1 MYLGSICNS
10 RRDYRIFLRRG
21 LNSLA
26 PSSPVGELTRVTT
39 PATGFDPSLR
49 IRRSLPPWP
58 CDRVWPRHWAGHCPL
73 LQDRYEP
80 MATYMCACWVGFRDA
95 VGLGCCHVKTDFD
108 QPAIPNDPKS
118 CPARLCVPGR
128 LTRLA
133 PGDLRRARAGSPC
146 TPHPV
151 WCRLASWQPRHAL
164 GSPMKPERMVACFGN
179 CDETLVLLR
188 SSTRED
194 P

>member
-133 PGDLRRARAGSPC
+133 PGDLRRARAGFALHTSPGLVQARVLATATC
-146 TPHPV
+146 S
-151 WCRLASWQPRHAL
+151 RLPYEARAHGRTFRELRRA
-164 GSPMKPERMVACFGN
+164 
-179 CDETLVLLR
+179 LVLLR
-188 SSTRED
+188 SFTRED

>member
-133 PGDLRRARAGSPC
+133 PGDLRRARAGFALHNSP
-146 TPHPV
+146 
-151 WCRLASWQPRHAL
+151 RLVQARVLATATCLRLHFEALSARFAWSHVSETVMQP
-164 GSPMKPERMVACFGN
+164 
-179 CDETLVLLR
+179 
-188 SSTRED
+188 
-194 P
+194 